1 MSKPETTFT
10 NGIHKYLPPGREEP
24 YWMKNNNL
32 YTAGIWDVWYSGEA
46 ADLWVEYKFIV
57 LPKRPK
63 TSILAEL
70 SELQLDWGR
79 KRYAEGRNLAV
90 IIGCKEGG
98 IVLWD
103 KDWELPI
110 TAEAFRAAL
119 MSRKELADWIINY
132 TQKGIVTE

>member
-10 NGIHKYLPPGREEP
+10 GAVHKHLPPGREEP
-24 YWMKNNNL
+24 YWMKNNNV
-32 YTAGIWDVWYSGEA
+32 YTAGIWDVWYSGES

-57 LPKRPK
+57 LPKRDTTP
-63 TSILAEL
+63 ILAEL

-98 IVLWD
+98 VVLWD
-103 KDWELPI
+103 KDWELPM
-110 TAEAFRAAL
+110 TAYDFKKQ
-119 MSRKELADWIINY
+119 MKSRKELADWIINY
-132 TQKGIVTE
+132 TQKGIIS

>member
-24 YWMKNNNL
+24 YWMKNNNI
-32 YTAGIWDVWYSGEA
+32 YTAGIWDVWYSGAA

-57 LPKRPK
+57 LPKRD
-63 TSILAEL
+63 TTVITFDL

-90 IIGCKEGG
+90 IVGCKEGG

-103 KDWELPI
+103 KDWELSMT
-110 TAEAFRAAL
+110 TAEFKRDL
-119 MSRKELADWIINY
+119 KPRKELAEWILNF
-132 TQKGIVTE
+132 TQRGTVS